1 MELDLAEL
9 PGPVALNLYVEYF
22 EDVTGSA
29 SAQQVM
35 SLPRSDWTQGNAD
48 TPSFGYSD
56 SAFWFRFRLNNTEQ
70 SVTERVL
77 DISYPLL
84 DDLTLYQVSKG
95 NALELA
101 TMGDIYPYGK
111 RIVDHRNFIFPL
123 SLDALKTTT
132 FYLRVSTT
140 SSVQVPMA
148 VWKERAFFEDA
159 TLQAVVHGVF
169 FGIMLVMVLYNGFV
183 FLVVRDVSYL
193 FYVFYVTSFALLQGT
208 LYGFSYEYLWPESMW
223 WNDKA
228 VAVLIPLTLFFVVLF
243 TRVFLEAPDHESKG
257 WVGRRFAAITA
268 GLIVLDFS
276 VVVGAFFFPYVVMI
290 KLSILATIANALAIL
305 ILGFSSLF
313 SGNRA
318 AKYFCLAWVMLLISV
333 IVYALNKFGWIPR
346 SFFTEN
352 FMQLGSA
359 AEVILLS
366 FALAD
371 RFNKERQ
378 EKYEAQQLA
387 LSHALKAQEVQKQ
400 AVAIQKESHEK
411 ELEAFHK
418 VVEAEAESKAK
429 TQFLATMSHEIRTPM
444 NGVIGMAELMS
455 DSPLNEQQYSYLD
468 VIRNS
473 GQSLLTI
480 INDILD
486 YAKISAGE
494 MELEHVDVDL
504 QTFVQESIAMFRPQ
518 AEKKK
523 VEIGAIIHK
532 DCDGLVVVDPTRLRQ
547 ILTNLLSNS
556 LKFTEHGSVSLTVSN
571 KQLEGGESYLRFE
584 IQDTGIGIS
593 RENQQKLFTAF
604 KQADASTTRR
614 FGGTGLGLSICK
626 QLVEVMGGQIGVSSE
641 PGQGSNF
648 WFEIIKTQSNSQS
661 NSQPQPVMG
670 GDNLTPPSTLFCTLL
685 SKKPLMKCL
694 VENACLRWGGLDV
707 NVIDD
712 VEAAADWER
721 RADKSLGMII
731 IDQDWP
737 EEPYQLIRRLQE
749 TNQFSLNIGLMVRM
763 GFDLSAKRREE
774 LGVRFLMQ
782 KPISDQEVLER
793 LQQFAEGSTR
803 EVKVV
808 TKSSKYPDLSHLRVL
823 IAEDNPVNQMV
834 IVGMLGK
841 FNIKTEVAENGRLAL
856 EKFQA
861 ANDPASR
868 GVGAELGAESESRL
882 LGAFYDCVLMDCEM
896 PEMDGFETTRRI
908 REFEKKHSY
917 GATPI
922 IALTAHAMKEYKD
935 HFLNAGMDAYL
946 VKPITLERLSTVLQG
961 LPKENG

>member
-1 MELDLAEL
+1 VGEV
-9 PGPVALNLYVEYF
+9 PGPVALHQYVEYF

-29 SAQQVM
+29 SVQQVLT
-35 SLPRSDWTQGNAD
+35 LPLSDWSQGNAD

-56 SAFWFRFRLNNTEQ
+56 SAFWFRFRLNNTERFA
-70 SVTERVL
+70 TERVL

-84 DDLTLYQVSKG
+84 DDLTLYQVLKG
-95 NALELA
+95 DALELA
-101 TMGDIYPYGK
+101 TMGDIYPYEK

-123 SLDALKTTT
+123 SLDAQKTTT
-132 FYLRVSTT
+132 FYLKVKTT
-140 SSVQVPMA
+140 SSFQVPMA

-193 FYVFYVTSFALLQGT
+193 FYVFYVTSFALLQST
-208 LYGFSYEYLWPESMW
+208 LYGFSYEYLWPDSMW

-228 VAVLIPLTLFFVVLF
+228 VAVFIPLTLFFVVLF
-243 TRVFLEAPDHESKG
+243 TRVFLEVPDHESKG
-257 WVGRRFAAITA
+257 WVGRRFSAITA
-268 GLIVLDFS
+268 GLIGLDFV

-290 KLSILATIANALAIL
+290 KLSILATILNALAIL
-305 ILGFSSLF
+305 ILGFSSLL

-318 AKYFCLAWVMLLISV
+318 AKYFCLAWVMLLVSV
-333 IVYALNKFGWIPR
+333 IVYSLNKFGWVPR

-455 DSPLNEQQYSYLD
+455 DTPLNEQQYSYLD

-494 MELEHVDVDL
+494 MELEQVDVDL
-504 QTFVQESIAMFRPQ
+504 QTFIQESIAMFRPQ
-518 AEKKK
+518 AEKNK

-532 DCDGLVVVDPTRLRQ
+532 DCDGIVIVDPTRLRQ
-547 ILTNLLSNS
+547 IITNLLSHP
-556 LKFTEHGSVSLTVSN
+556 LQFTEHGSVSLTVSD
-571 KQLEGGESYLRFE
+571 KQSEGGESYLRFE

-593 RENQQKLFTAF
+593 LENQQKLFTAF

-626 QLVEVMGGQIGVSSE
+626 QLVEVMGGNIGVSSE
-641 PGQGSNF
+641 PDQGSNF
-648 WFEIIKTQSNSQS
+648 WFEIVKNQPHSQS
-661 NSQPQPVMG
+661 KPMMEVGNAP
-670 GDNLTPPSTLFCTLL
+670 PPSFSCTLL
-685 SKKPLMKCL
+685 SMKPLIKRL
-694 VENACLRWGGLDV
+694 VDNACRRWAFLDV
-707 NVIDD
+707 NVIGD
-712 VEAAADWER
+712 VETAEDWEGR
-721 RADKSLGMII
+721 PDKPQGLII
-731 IDQDWP
+731 IDQEWP
-737 EEPYQLIRRLQE
+737 EEPYQLVKRLQE

-782 KPISDQEVLER
+782 KPISDHEVLEK
-793 LQQFAEGSTR
+793 LQQFAESSAH
-803 EVKVV
+803 EEKVV

-834 IVGMLGK
+834 IVGMLSK
-841 FNIKTEVAENGRLAL
+841 FKIKTEVAENGKLAL

-861 ANDPASR
+861 ANDPASW
-868 GVGAELGAESESRL
+868 GAGSESTPEASSGL
-882 LGAFYDCVLMDCEM
+882 VGAFYDFVLMDCEM
-896 PEMDGFETTRRI
+896 PEMDGFETTRRM

-946 VKPITLERLSTVLQG
+946 VKPITLERLNTVLQG
-961 LPKENG
+961 LPKESR